1 MNNIAFN
8 IALPLLTAFLLPFI
22 SSGSKTAAR
31 FVGPF
36 VLLAMAGF
44 ALAYLSI
51 LDHPVAI
58 ALGGFLPP
66 TGISFHLDKL
76 SLLMACTIPL
86 MMLLL
91 WPYTNKDSYREE
103 SLLLLLAGSASGL
116 ALSGDLFNIYV
127 FYELLSVAS
136 FGLAAANRSA
146 AAFAATFRYLVISG
160 LGTVLALTGIG
171 LIYTQT
177 GTLNLAHIGLLAS
190 QLNNPVGLSAFAL
203 IVIGIGVKAEIFP
216 VNGWVPEVYSTA
228 SPRISAL
235 LAGLVSKLA
244 VLVIVRLLVVAYQGS
259 EALTLLLVLGML
271 GIIWGEL
278 SAWRSKDLK
287 RMFSFSSIGQLG
299 MVLVAFSIP
308 GEAGMVAGIAM
319 MFHHLVVKPGL
330 FMITE
335 HWNRPIIKLSGAAK
349 SSPLAAA
356 LFMLFALSLIG
367 VPPLP
372 GFWAKLLVVTGLVGM
387 NTLLYLVAL
396 AVLLGATV
404 IEAHYLMSTALKIYS
419 KGKKKQIRKLRQ
431 TPFNLGIISTFAAVL
446 IVALLTLTPLANKL
460 NQIAFESSNRSLYIR
475 TTFSQTPTALGKQQ
489 LSKVQ

>member
-8 IALPLLTAFLLPFI
+8 VALPLLTAFLLPII
-22 SSGSKTAAR
+22 SSGSKSATR

-36 VLLAMAGF
+36 VLLAMLWF
-44 ALAYLSI
+44 ALAYFNVLQ
-51 LDHPVAI
+51 HPVAI

-66 TGISFHLDKL
+66 LGISFHLDNL
-76 SLLMACTIPL
+76 SLLMAALIPL

-91 WPYTNKDSYREE
+91 WPYNNREGFREE
-103 SLLLLLAGSASGL
+103 SLLLLLAGAASGL

-136 FGLAAANRSA
+136 FGLAAANRTA
-146 AAFAATFRYLVISG
+146 AAFAATFRYVIISG
-160 LGTVLALTGIG
+160 LGTVLALTGIA

-235 LAGLVSKLA
+235 LAGLISKLA
-244 VLVIVRLLVVAYQGS
+244 VLVIIRLLVVAYQGS
-259 EALTLLLVLGML
+259 QALTLLLVLGML

-278 SAWRSKDLK
+278 SAWHSKDLK

-308 GEAGMVAGIAM
+308 GDAGMAAGIAM
-319 MFHHLVVKPGL
+319 MLHHLVVKPGL
-330 FMITE
+330 FLLTE
-335 HWNRPIIKLSGAAK
+335 NWNGPIKNLKGAAT
-349 SSPLAAA
+349 SSPLAAF
-356 LFMLFALSLIG
+356 LFMLFALSMIG

-372 GFWAKLLVVTGLVGM
+372 GFWAKLLLVTGLVEA
-387 NTLLYLVAL
+387 NAPLYIIALV
-396 AVLLGATV
+396 VLLTATV
-404 IEAHYLMSTALKIYS
+404 IEAHYLMSTALKIFS
-419 KGKKKQIRKLRQ
+419 KGKKKHFKKLLQ
-431 TPFNLGIISTFAAVL
+431 TPFNLTIATIFGAVL
-446 IVALLTLTPLANKL
+446 LAALFTLTPLGNKL
-460 NQIAFESSNRSLYIR
+460 NQIATESSDRSLYIK
-475 TTFSQTPTALGKQQ
+475 TTLSLKLPPQVKQQ
-489 LSKVQ
+489 VSKVQ